1 MQTILGVGFVFLCVA
16 VIIGAIYLYV
26 RYYFFGDYLKQ
37 ANKKHIKFIKAE
49 TDTPFEKG
57 KINLS
62 LTGKKSTQNPL
73 SYWYIDDNESKFP
86 LLAKTHTIKAN
97 SHLNF
102 HQNLD

>member
-1 MQTILGVGFVFLCVA
+1 MKYDIERVLIQTILGIDFVFLCAV

-73 SYWYIDDNESKFP
+73 SYW
-86 LLAKTHTIKAN
+86 LMIKV
-97 SHLNF
+97 NF
-102 HQNLD
+102 RF